1 METSD
6 GGIFCHNETDV
17 PMVALT
23 EDFFFIYIS
32 FHQIFE
38 FCLWKICVYFVSL
51 KCLSYHL

>member
-23 EDFFFIYIS
+23 EEFIYIS

-38 FCLWKICVYFVSL
+38 FCLWKICVDFVSL
-51 KCLSYHL
+51 KCLSYHF